1 MVADIQ
7 TKELKY
13 QRESN
18 KALTVQQNN
27 KTLLCAAAVGSGSC
41 QSVLEAFTLFSRSG
55 NILKHDK
62 AVIICL
68 L

>member
-1 MVADIQ
+1 LVADIQ
-7 TKELKY
+7 KKELKY
-13 QRESN
+13 QCESN

-27 KTLLCAAAVGSGSC
+27 KTLLCTAVGSGSC
-41 QSVLEAFTLFSRSG
+41 QSVLEAFTVCSRSG

-62 AVIICL
+62 AVVICL